1 MMHQLHLLIRQKEE
15 ILKKRKILNANIEN
29 NGVYALNIADGI
41 VIVVAVI
48 IFIAIIKIHCT
59 KNEVFH

>member
-1 MMHQLHLLIRQKEE
+1 MMHQLHLLIRQKEK

-41 VIVVAVI
+41 VIVAAVI
-48 IFIAIIKIHCT
+48 VFIIIINIYCT
-59 KNEVFH
+59 KK

>member
-1 MMHQLHLLIRQKEE
+1 MMHQLHLLIRQKEK
-15 ILKKRKILNANIEN
+15 ILKKRKILNASIEN

-48 IFIAIIKIHCT
+48 VFIIIINIYCT
-59 KNEVFH
+59 KK

>member
-1 MMHQLHLLIRQKEE
+1 MMHQLHLLIRQKEK
-15 ILKKRKILNANIEN
+15 IVKKRKILNANIEN

-48 IFIAIIKIHCT
+48 VFIIIINIYCT
-59 KNEVFH
+59 KK

>member
-48 IFIAIIKIHCT
+48 VFIIIINIFCT
-59 KNEVFH
+59 KK

>member
-1 MMHQLHLLIRQKEE
+1 MMHQLHLLIRQKEK
-15 ILKKRKILNANIEN
+15 IVKKRKILNANIEN

-48 IFIAIIKIHCT
+48 VFIIIINIFCT
-59 KNEVFH
+59 KK